1 MYAIGID
8 RGGSYSRI
16 SVFDSSFNEIQTHNF
31 ISESLEHFVQE
42 TLKYFSSI
50 KAEQIP
56 TVISCKGA
64 MTRKEIRDYLYDNLS
79 SKINLKKVISDA
91 EGAHRAAFEEGNG
104 FLIIVGTGSV
114 LIYKKDNNY
123 LIEGGKN
130 PPNGDPGSGKWIGI
144 KYLTE
149 KKIDYENWNDQKIAA
164 YTNEVINEA
173 KDKKD
178 PLCEKILNEAF
189 EELFKLIKQ
198 ALEKFEN
205 NFDELSI
212 ALIGGAATNE
222 FFKNGLDKYCNDNI
236 KKIKNIQIKFFI
248 PNTSIQKASAIYAIK
263 LSQENNNK

>member
-8 RGGSYSRI
+8 RGGSYTRI

-31 ISESLEHFVQE
+31 ISESLEHFVKE
-42 TLKYFSSI
+42 TLDYYSSI

-64 MTRKEIRDYLYDNLS
+64 MTRKEIRDYLYNNLS

-114 LIYKKDNNY
+114 LIYKKENNY

-149 KKIDYENWNDQKIAA
+149 KKIEYKDWNDQKIASYA
-164 YTNEVINEA
+164 KEVINEA
-173 KDKKD
+173 KEKKD
-178 PLCEKILNEAF
+178 QLCLKILKEAF
-189 EELFKLIKQ
+189 EELCILIKL
-198 ALEKFEN
+198 ALKKFEN
-205 NFDELSI
+205 LDEINI
-212 ALIGGAATNE
+212 ALIGGATSDEYFREE
-222 FFKNGLDKYCNDNI
+222 FSKYVNDNI
-236 KKIKNIQIKFFI
+236 KNIKIKFFI
-248 PNTSIQKASAIYAIK
+248 PNTTVQKASAIYAIK
-263 LSQENNNK
+263 LSNENSNKI

>member
-8 RGGSYSRI
+8 RGGSYTRI
-16 SVFDSSFNEIQTHNF
+16 SVFDSSFKEIQTHNF
-31 ISESLEHFVQE
+31 ISDSLEHFVKE
-42 TLKYFSSI
+42 TLEYYSSI

-64 MTRKEIRDYLYDNLS
+64 MTRKEIRDYLYNNLS

-91 EGAHRAAFEEGNG
+91 EGAHRAAFGEGNG

-144 KYLTE
+144 KYLNE
-149 KKIDYENWNDQKIAA
+149 KKIDFKDWNDQKIASYA
-164 YTNEVINEA
+164 KEVIDGA
-173 KDKKD
+173 KEKKD
-178 PLCEKILNEAF
+178 PLCLKILNEAF
-189 EELFKLIKQ
+189 DELSKLIKQ

-205 NFDELSI
+205 IDELSI
-212 ALIGGAATNE
+212 ALIGGAATDE
-222 FFKNGLDKYCNDNI
+222 FFGKELDKYANENI
-236 KKIKNIQIKFFI
+236 NKIRKIKIKFFV
-248 PNTSIQKASAIYAIK
+248 PDTSIQKASAIYAIQ
-263 LSQENNNK
+263 LSNENKVDN

>member
-8 RGGSYSRI
+8 RGGSYTRI
-16 SVFDSSFNEIQTHNF
+16 SVFDSSFNEIKVHNF
-31 ISESLEHFVQE
+31 ISDSLEHFVKE
-42 TLKYFSSI
+42 TLDFFTSI

-91 EGAHRAAFEEGNG
+91 EGAHRAAFGEGNG

-114 LIYKKDNNY
+114 LIYKKENNY

-149 KKIDYENWNDQKIAA
+149 KKIEYKDWNDQKIASYA
-164 YTNEVINEA
+164 KEVINEA
-173 KDKKD
+173 KEKKD
-178 PLCEKILNEAF
+178 ELCLRILKEAF
-189 EELFKLIKQ
+189 DELCKLIKQ

-205 NFDELSI
+205 LDEINI
-212 ALIGGAATNE
+212 ALIGGAATDDY
-222 FFKNGLDKYCNDNI
+222 FKNELDKYANENIAKNKNI
-236 KKIKNIQIKFFI
+236 KIKFFI

-263 LSQENNNK
+263 LSNEKNNI